1 MLELMSE
8 LVSKL
13 MLIGTGLLM
22 SAVGLFIFWVVFSE
36 MIDRMRRK
44 EYQSYMNRMKS
55 NGSNNG
61 GKSNGS

>member
-1 MLELMSE
+1 MLESISE

-22 SAVGLFIFWVVFSE
+22 SSVGLFIFWVVFSE

-44 EYQSYMNRMKS
+44 EYQS
-55 NGSNNG
+55 
-61 GKSNGS
+61 

>member
-36 MIDRMRRK
+36 MIDRMRGK

-61 GKSNGS
+61 

>member
-61 GKSNGS
+61 

>member
-1 MLELMSE
+1 MLESISE
-8 LVSKL
+8 LVSSL

-61 GKSNGS
+61 

>member
-1 MLELMSE
+1 MLELISE
-8 LVSKL
+8 LVSSL

-61 GKSNGS
+61 